1 MDHDRALSEL
11 KKRGKRLTPQR
22 LEIIRAIFM
31 LSEKHPSLK
40 DIVKAVKR
48 ELPTTSISTIYNTI
62 MELEEIGLLTIFEF
76 NREIRIEPN
85 SRPHLNIIDPEGR
98 IYDIEDEELVKI
110 IADKLNL
117 KSEDFL
123 VNVLLLKRDSK

>member
-1 MDHDRALSEL
+1 MDHDRALGEL